1 MTWLMRLLTSK
12 IASSRSRI
20 SLQQGML
27 NSRPNMRRFK
37 ASSRSV
43 TMIKETRS
51 SKILNKNSTYLRKE
65 MSDLSHR
72 VLLPSSIPVIK
83 PELESI
89 TCLSSMSGFR
99 LVTNFSKTLILDTQ
113 SRHQSTLTWSRE
125 KTCQRSKA
133 YKLRRLQCSF
143 RPNLRQYSLDQ
154 STSNSIPPR
163 LLLIWRSQTTLRVSK
178 TCWLPNLFASKTS
191 GPTQRTLFCRA
202 TTKWRQ

>member
-27 NSRPNMRRFK
+27 NSRPNMRGFK

-51 SKILNKNSTYLRKE
+51 SKILNKNSTNLRKE
-65 MSDLSHR
+65 MSNLSHR
-72 VLLPSSIPVIK
+72 VLLPSSILVIE

-99 LVTNFSKTLILDTQ
+99 LVTNFNKTLILDTQ
-113 SRHQSTLTWSRE
+113 SRHQSTLTWSKE
-125 KTCQRSKA
+125 KTCQRYKA

-143 RPNLRQYSLDQ
+143 RPNLRQYSLAQ
-154 STSNSIPPR
+154 STFNSILPQH
-163 LLLIWRSQTTLRVSK
+163 LLIWRSQTTLRVSK
-178 TCWLPNLFASKTS
+178 TC
-191 GPTQRTLFCRA
+191 
-202 TTKWRQ
+202 

>member
-1 MTWLMRLLTSK
+1 MMAWLMRLLTSK

-37 ASSRSV
+37 ASSMSV
-43 TMIKETRS
+43 TMIKGTRS
-51 SKILNKNSTYLRKE
+51 SKTLNKNSTYLRKE
-65 MSDLSHR
+65 MSDLFQR

-83 PELESI
+83 PGLESS

-113 SRHQSTLTWSRE
+113 SRHQSTLIWSKE

-143 RPNLRQYSLDQ
+143 RPNLRQYSLAQ
-154 STSNSIPPR
+154 STFNSILPR
-163 LLLIWRSQTTLRVSK
+163 PLLIWRSQTTLRVSK
-178 TCWLPNLFASKTS
+178 TC
-191 GPTQRTLFCRA
+191 
-202 TTKWRQ
+202 

>member
-1 MTWLMRLLTSK
+1 MAWLMRLLTSK

-27 NSRPNMRRFK
+27 NSRPNKRRFK
-37 ASSRSV
+37 ASSMSV
-43 TMIKETRS
+43 TMIKGTRS
-51 SKILNKNSTYLRKE
+51 SKTLNKNSTYLRKE
-65 MSDLSHR
+65 MSDLFQR

-83 PELESI
+83 PGLESS

-113 SRHQSTLTWSRE
+113 SRHQSTLIWSKE

-143 RPNLRQYSLDQ
+143 RPNLRQYSLAQ
-154 STSNSIPPR
+154 STFNIIIPRP
-163 LLLIWRSQTTLRVSK
+163 LLIWRSQTTLKVSK
-178 TCWLPNLFASKTS
+178 TC
-191 GPTQRTLFCRA
+191 
-202 TTKWRQ
+202 